1 MATKTAPVRMKDK
14 KTGTVFYVTGPLSE
28 IFKAQRVGLGLT
40 REELAEKASVC
51 VATIFRRENDKNMKG
66 SWGYLRTNVKMLNA
80 LGLQLMG
87 VEGA

>member
-1 MATKTAPVRMKDK
+1 MATKTKPIRMKDK
-14 KTGTVFYVTGPLSE
+14 KTGTVFYVTGPIGD
-28 IFKAQRVGLGLT
+28 IFKAQRIGLGLT
-40 REELAEKASVC
+40 REEVAEKAQVC
-51 VATIFRRENDKNMKG
+51 IATVFRRETDGNMKG